1 MSPRIGMSGTQS
13 KHVVPTNI
21 NSRPLVGSGIDKNI
35 AYQLSDTFA
44 FKAKEDGTVESINNS
59 LGVMILKYKSGEKD
73 VVDISEKLSKNS
85 NGGFYQTNTLNP
97 LFNEGQRFKE
107 GQIVAKNDK
116 FFAGDGKNSDIQFTS
131 GKLSKIA
138 LASSYG
144 TYEDSSLISDSLTE
158 EMATNVT
165 MKNTIGLGPT
175 ANIQFMA
182 KEGQK
187 IETGDPLMIFE
198 NDFDDAN
205 LSDLLSK
212 IGDEFEQDIQD
223 IASRSVKSKYSGTIK
238 KVNIYYNRD
247 LEDMTESMRKIVESY
262 IRKAKRKNSLVND
275 AFKNNSNKDIPL
287 DVDIPVVERI
297 KSNK

>member
-1 MSPRIGMSGTQS
+1 
-13 KHVVPTNI
+13 
-21 NSRPLVGSGIDKNI
+21 
-35 AYQLSDTFA
+35 
-44 FKAKEDGTVESINNS
+44 
-59 LGVMILKYKSGEKD
+59 
-73 VVDISEKLSKNS
+73 
-85 NGGFYQTNTLNP
+85 
-97 LFNEGQRFKE
+97 
-107 GQIVAKNDK
+107 
-116 FFAGDGKNSDIQFTS
+116 
-131 GKLSKIA
+131 
-138 LASSYG
+138 
-144 TYEDSSLISDSLTE
+144 
-158 EMATNVT
+158 
-165 MKNTIGLGPT
+165 PT

-238 KVNIYYNRD
+238 KVNVYYNRD

-297 KSNK
+297 KSNKIKGEEVDGVLFEFFIEYNDKMSTGDKVNELAVS